1 MTKKKKNPNQTKQ
14 KNQKTRKHLQQ
25 NKTNRK
31 KKKKSDHFQQELESS
46 RLFRE
51 PPNQWLL
58 AKIRQ
63 NPPHATHYDYFF

>member
-1 MTKKKKNPNQTKQ
+1 MNDQKKKNPNQTKQ
-14 KNQKTRKHLQQ
+14 KNQKQLQQ
-25 NKTNRK
+25 NKPNRK

-63 NPPHATHYDYFF
+63 NLPHATHYEYFF